1 MAFWRKSKKGK
12 REETAVQA
20 LIPPPA
26 KVETPEKTVSP
37 ARSLAGRQL
46 TGVLERPHITEKTSR
61 DTREQKYV
69 FVVNPRVNKVD
80 IAHAVAGRYGVEV
93 MSVHLIRAPGKIRR
107 RGRQKGWRPGFK
119 KTVVTLKE
127 GQTIEIQ

>member
-12 REETAVQA
+12 REETPVQA

-26 KVETPEKTVSP
+26 KVEAPEKTVSP
-37 ARSLAGRQL
+37 VRSLAVRRL
-46 TGVLERPHITEKTSR
+46 AGVLERPHITEKTSR
-61 DTREQKYV
+61 GTREKKYV

-80 IAHAVAGRYGVEV
+80 IAHAVTGRYGVEV
-93 MSVHLIRAPGKIRR
+93 MSVHLIRTPGKIRR
-107 RGRQKGWRPGFK
+107 RGRQEGWKPGFK
-119 KTVVTLKE
+119 KAIVTLKE